1 MTKRALISI
10 LTVLSGL
17 LMHAETAGAK
27 EESGSEERICDIVAA
42 REWCDANMLHRV
54 EGIWEFPEDETTVLV
69 RRNRQVPHRYDI
81 IVVSSPDTRLK
92 SGETAGYMHE
102 SADNSQFE
110 MAVYR
115 SRTEGKLSEPAKCLA
130 QLRDKDNT
138 IVAKGRKLSFSLR
151 SWSILPSF
159 WKLVRM
165 TYKDPLENLP
175 RGMIRI
181 YPASTRQPDYL

>member
-1 MTKRALISI
+1 MIKRALLSIVSI
-10 LTVLSGL
+10 LFGL
-17 LMHAETAGAK
+17 LILSEAAAA
-27 EESGSEERICDIVAA
+27 EERSGTEEGICDIIAA
-42 REWCDANMLHRV
+42 REWCDGNMLHRV

-69 RRNRQVPHRYDI
+69 KRNRQMPHRYDI
-81 IVVSSPDTRLK
+81 VVVSSPDTRLK
-92 SGETAGYMHE
+92 PGETAGYMHE
-102 SADNSQFE
+102 SADNAQFE

-130 QLRDKDNT
+130 QLRDNDNT

-159 WKLVRM
+159 WRLVRM

-181 YPASTRQPDYL
+181 YPESTRHPDYL